1 MTPPSRIFIR
11 WMDTSSCLLK
21 SAFDEIEWRRACAQR
36 LWFNRYVRAHLQLYH
51 FCVPTSVLDWL
62 NVITSI
68 LSFVRA
74 RKSQNFVA
82 FFQAIVERS
91 LMISFSHAY

>member
-1 MTPPSRIFIR
+1 VI
-11 WMDTSSCLLK
+11 
-21 SAFDEIEWRRACAQR
+21 
-36 LWFNRYVRAHLQLYH
+36 
-51 FCVPTSVLDWL
+51 DWL